1 MEPAIHEQD
10 ILIVGAGIAG
20 LTTAL
25 GLHRLGIR
33 SLVLESSDGLR
44 TTGFAL
50 TMWTN
55 AWIALDAVGIGDA
68 VRAKSVTIQ
77 DFEVGS
83 LDSSLTSPVQV
94 HGTDF
99 KLGKFES
106 RCVRRTDLLEILERE
121 LPQGTIRYSSKIVA
135 IEESGSFKLVHL
147 ADGSIFRTKA
157 LIGCDGVNSMVAK
170 WLGLQSPVNAAR
182 SAIRGFVVYP
192 EGHGFEPKLYAYFG
206 GGVRY
211 GFVPCEEKSIYW
223 FCTFTPSLFK
233 YDENERDP
241 LKMKQFVMS
250 KMGNAQK
257 RVMELVE
264 RTELDCISC
273 APLKFRTP
281 WNILFG
287 NIVKNNVCVAGD
299 ALHPMTPDLGQGGC
313 SAVEDGVVLARCL
326 GEALSSSTV
335 KEGDRDCVKMVK
347 GLEKYAKERRWRSF
361 SLVSI
366 AYVVGFLQETDNKVV
381 SFFRKRFLSRFTVEP
396 FVRMADFDCGKLIAT
411 SSFT

>member
-1 MEPAIHEQD
+1 MEAAIHEQS
-10 ILIVGAGIAG
+10 ILIAGGGIAG

-68 VRAKSVTIQ
+68 VREKSVLVQ
-77 DFEVGS
+77 DFEIGC
-83 LDSSLTSPVQV
+83 LGSSLTSPQQV
-94 HGTDF
+94 RGKDL

-106 RCVRRTDLLEILERE
+106 RCVKRTDLLEILERE
-121 LPQGTIRYSSKIVA
+121 LPQGTVRYSSKIVS
-135 IEESGSFKLVHL
+135 IEESGNFKLVHL

-157 LIGCDGVNSMVAK
+157 LIGCDGVNSIVAN
-170 WLGLQSPVNAAR
+170 WLGFQSPVSASR
-182 SAIRGFVVYP
+182 SAIRGFVLYP
-192 EGHGFEPKLYAYFG
+192 DGHGFAPKFYSYFG

-211 GFVPCEEKSIYW
+211 GFIPCDDKGIYW
-223 FCTFTPSLFK
+223 FCTFSPSLFK

-241 LKMKQFVMS
+241 LKIKQFVIS
-250 KMGNAQK
+250 RMGNAQK
-257 RVMELVE
+257 NVLDVVE

-273 APLKFRTP
+273 APLKFRSP

-299 ALHPMTPDLGQGGC
+299 ALHPMTPDLGQGAC
-313 SAVEDGVVLARCL
+313 SSIEDAVVLARCL
-326 GEALSSSTV
+326 GGALSSST
-335 KEGDRDCVKMVK
+335 KGEDYMKMAN
-347 GLEKYAKERRWRSF
+347 GLEEYAKERRWRSF
-361 SLVSI
+361 SLVSA
-366 AYVVGFLQETDNKVV
+366 AYVVGLLQESDNKVV
-381 SFFRKRFLSRFTVEP
+381 SFFRNKFLSTFTVVP
-396 FVRMADFDCGKLIAT
+396 FVRMADFDCGKLAVT
-411 SSFT
+411 ST